1 MIAPVALCEEDP
13 LIVNTP
19 TASSPQLSP
28 TEAHKPL
35 EKTIL
40 YLSACISLFVGRR
53 LFGLRVDCVSLI
65 CGLVPIMS
73 TPRSPRD
80 IDDSASDGSDSEN
93 EQQLSLAALEKQ
105 KFLARRE
112 VEFDVPDEVWLQ
124 ERRCLLMLLEARM
137 LLREMVEYKVKM
149 MRTASG
155 NLTIAEIQNLLALY
169 SENDEDA
176 DFISGTLNITFS
188 STYLERST
196 RYSRRFRGTGSRC
209 CVGTLRPIRK
219 TCGFRLPHR
228 LSCSFDA
235 LFHLLPL

>member
-1 MIAPVALCEEDP
+1 
-13 LIVNTP
+13 
-19 TASSPQLSP
+19 
-28 TEAHKPL
+28 
-35 EKTIL
+35 
-40 YLSACISLFVGRR
+40 
-53 LFGLRVDCVSLI
+53 
-65 CGLVPIMS
+65 MS

-93 EQQLSLAALEKQ
+93 EQLSLAALEKQ

-169 SENDEDA
+169 SENDDDA
-176 DFISGTLNITFS
+176 DFISGTCLFIVLHTHFS
-188 STYLERST
+188 HLARCCQGLECVGCRSCVPASRPILTKLASLPLQHALPAVCLLFLGSICFILHLMYLI
-196 RYSRRFRGTGSRC
+196 SRCTKMLKDENTDIRVFVCASPMVTLHRFRFFYLLLG
-209 CVGTLRPIRK
+209 L
-219 TCGFRLPHR
+219 LA
-228 LSCSFDA
+228 LSLA
-235 LFHLLPL
+235 

>member
-1 MIAPVALCEEDP
+1 
-13 LIVNTP
+13 
-19 TASSPQLSP
+19 
-28 TEAHKPL
+28 
-35 EKTIL
+35 
-40 YLSACISLFVGRR
+40 
-53 LFGLRVDCVSLI
+53 
-65 CGLVPIMS
+65 MS

-93 EQQLSLAALEKQ
+93 EQLSLAALEKQ

-169 SENDEDA
+169 AENDEDA
-176 DFISGTLNITFS
+176 DFISGALFLCFSHTLIES
-188 STYLERST
+188 WT
-196 RYSRRFRGTGSRC
+196 RYSKWFGGHRQQIEFCGALTRVRPNSN
-209 CVGTLRPIRK
+209 LRV
-219 TCGFRLPHR
+219 LA
-228 LSCSFDA
+228 SCTAFLQS
-235 LFHLLPL
+235 